1 MFFFIFFLLCFAFLF
16 GWRNWGRVERSGWG
30 ESGQA
35 KCMFVNNSGHP
46 QFFHCLICKETGEV
60 NLKKKISLIT
70 WKNRSETDREVCCPF
85 TCSKR
90 ILSFVLDP
98 PLSSLI
104 VRFRSYGLLPNLS
117 LSLIE

>member
-1 MFFFIFFLLCFAFLF
+1 MEMSGC
-16 GWRNWGRVERSGWG
+16 GGR
-30 ESGQA
+30 GQA
-35 KCMFVNNSGHP
+35 ECMFVNNSGHP

-60 NLKKKISLIT
+60 NFKKKKSLIYLIT
-70 WKNRSETDREVCCPF
+70 WKNPSETDREVCCPSTF
-85 TCSKR
+85 SKR
-90 ILSFVLDP
+90 ILPFVLDP